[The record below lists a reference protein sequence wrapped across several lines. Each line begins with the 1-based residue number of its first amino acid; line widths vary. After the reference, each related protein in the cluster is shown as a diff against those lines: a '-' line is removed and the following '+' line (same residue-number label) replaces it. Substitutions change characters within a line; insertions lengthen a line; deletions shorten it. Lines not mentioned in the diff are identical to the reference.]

1 MSVESLMITKKKVL
15 DRILM
20 NIVHFIQ
27 LDGVQCLINRT
38 LESWKL

>member
-38 LESWKL
+38 L